1 MHVVIT
7 SSRAGDSGVA
17 LSPRRGDAGPGWSNY
32 RGLVISTIVVGYDG
46 TEPASGALDRAI
58 EEARSARAQLLV
70 VAVAEMPLNPEGPQ
84 NFGTL
89 DDTPARMIPLVEP
102 PELEPILA
110 DAKERVDAA
119 GLTGEY
125 TWAAGEPASA
135 IVGAAKER
143 GAELIVIGAHH
154 HGLLARILG
163 PDVATQVKHDAGCDV
178 IVAD

>member
-1 MHVVIT
+1 M
-7 SSRAGDSGVA
+7 
-17 LSPRRGDAGPGWSNY
+17 
-32 RGLVISTIVVGYDG
+32 ISTIVVGYDG
-46 TEPASGALDRAI
+46 AEPASRALDRAI

-102 PELEPILA
+102 PELEPVLA
-110 DAKERVDAA
+110 EAKERIDAA

-143 GAELIVIGAHH
+143 GAELIVIGSHH
-154 HGLLARILG
+154 HGLLARVLG
-163 PDVATQVKHDAGCDV
+163 PDVATQVKRDAGLRRDRRRLAQISSRSSRYAACRCSTDRG
-178 IVAD
+178 ASAERWCGRT

>member
-1 MHVVIT
+1 MILCVHGYGCVV
-7 SSRAGDSGVA
+7 V
-17 LSPRRGDAGPGWSNY
+17 
-32 RGLVISTIVVGYDG
+32 STIVVGYDG
-46 TEPASGALDRAI
+46 VERSSRALDRAI
-58 EEARSARAQLLV
+58 DEARNDGAKLVV

-89 DDTPARMIPLVEP
+89 DDSPARMIPLVEP

-110 DAKERVDAA
+110 EAKERIEAA

-125 TWAAGEPASA
+125 MWAAGDPANE
-135 IVGAAKER
+135 IVEAAKDR
-143 GAELIVIGAHH
+143 GAKLIVIGSHH
-154 HGLLARILG
+154 HSLFARILG